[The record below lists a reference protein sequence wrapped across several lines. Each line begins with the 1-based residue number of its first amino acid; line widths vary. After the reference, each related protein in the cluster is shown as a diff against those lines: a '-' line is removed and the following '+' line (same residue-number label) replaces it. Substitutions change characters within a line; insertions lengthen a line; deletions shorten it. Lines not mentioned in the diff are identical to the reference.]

1 MLTFQNPS
9 FEATISKEWLYTNG
23 IGGYASS
30 TIIGANSRRYHG
42 LLVASLNPPTQRQV
56 LVSKIEESISIQRAT
71 NIEFSTNQ
79 YPGVVHPQGYQYLT
93 NFERSPLPRMIFQ
106 IGNQQVAKTV
116 FMVQDS
122 NTTIVEYENIG
133 QATYQLNLLPFFVD
147 RDYHGLFS
155 ENRDY
160 DYYYEQD
167 IIRVLLRRIELGLK
181 NFNTEKKL
189 IEV

>member
-9 FEATISKEWLYTNG
+9 FEATISKEWLFTNG

-56 LVSKIEESISIQRAT
+56 LVSKIEESISIQRHT

-93 NFERSPLPRMIFQ
+93 SFERLPLPRKPGMP
-106 IGNQQVAKTV
+106 NLP
-116 FMVQDS
+116 MHPSMLSLDS
-122 NTTIVEYENIG
+122 CTPSR
-133 QATYQLNLLPFFVD
+133 AT
-147 RDYHGLFS
+147 GM
-155 ENRDY
+155 
-160 DYYYEQD
+160 
-167 IIRVLLRRIELGLK
+167 RRWW
-181 NFNTEKKL
+181 N
-189 IEV
+189 